1 MSANNDA
8 DNALLPDLIDDLPD
22 LGPNRRTTGV
32 AELPVYYESR
42 VVGTIEVHAEGP
54 SFTYAPE
61 WLSMRGAFPISL
73 LMPLSPRRVPPR
85 LFLPW
90 AANLLPEATQLKAIG
105 LQLGAS
111 PADVI
116 GILSE
121 LGRDTAGALSIGEP
135 GTANP
140 PIGARCPDDKA
151 LERILAELPSKP
163 FLVGED
169 GVSMSLAGV
178 QTKLG
183 VAIDDKGRIC
193 VPING
198 APSTWILKPDSERLL
213 RRRAERGAVPGA
225 GQAPRPQR
233 AGGHHRQGGQAHLP
247 DGQALRPRRAVRA
260 AGAACTRRISAR
272 RSASRRRRN
281 TRSNQTGIPGPTLA
295 EMFAVTRN
303 AMQAPDVVNLLDY
316 VIFNVL
322 ACNTDAHAKNYSLMI
337 SGKGFRLA
345 PIYDVMCAQA
355 WEHVT
360 RNMAQKIAGKSRGE
374 HLKRRHW
381 QRFAAD
387 VGLNA
392 PRLIARVEAL
402 AKAALVETRN
412 AAADVAAMPAGAHPL
427 MQQVT
432 EAIEG
437 RARAL
442 LSGLT
447 EDEPAERR
455 PAEAASRRSRS
466 ASRRARARAR
476 APPEVYFAAAYPPH
490 HSRTALRLL

>member
-1 MSANNDA
+1 M
-8 DNALLPDLIDDLPD
+8 
-22 LGPNRRTTGV
+22 
-32 AELPVYYESR
+32 AELTAYYESR
-42 VVGTIEVHAEGP
+42 VVGSIEVHADGP
-54 SFTYAPE
+54 SFAYAPQ

-90 AANLLPEATQLKAIG
+90 AANLLPESSQLRAIG
-105 LQLGAS
+105 LQLGAA
-111 PADVI
+111 PGDVI

-135 GTANP
+135 GTAATDWR
-140 PIGARCPDDKA
+140 PIPNDKA

-183 VAIDDKGRIC
+183 VAVDDEGRIC

-198 APSTWILKPDSERLL
+198 APSTWILKPDSERLYGGVQNEAL
-213 RRRAERGAVPGA
+213 CLVLAKRLGLNAPEVTTGKAGKRTYLMVKRYDRVEQQGRWRRLHQE
-225 GQAPRPQR
+225 
-233 AGGHHRQGGQAHLP
+233 
-247 DGQALRPRRAVRA
+247 DFCQALGKPP
-260 AGAACTRRISAR
+260 SAKYE
-272 RSASRRRRN
+272 
-281 TRSNQTGIPGPTLA
+281 SNQTGIPGPTLA

-337 SGKGFRLA
+337 SGRGFKLA
-345 PIYDVMCAQA
+345 PIYDVMCALA

-381 QRFAAD
+381 LRFAAD
-387 VGLNA
+387 VGLNG
-392 PRLIARVEAL
+392 PRLLARVEAL
-402 AKAALVETRN
+402 AKATLSETRK
-412 AAADVAAMPAGAHPL
+412 AAADVAAMPAGPHPL
-427 MQQVT
+427 MQQVA

-447 EDEPAERR
+447 NEASKEVPEPPAKAPR
-455 PAEAASRRSRS
+455 PVSKPPRK
-466 ASRRARARAR
+466 RARAR
-476 APPEVYFAAAYPPH
+476 
-490 HSRTALRLL
+490 TT

>member
-1 MSANNDA
+1 M
-8 DNALLPDLIDDLPD
+8 
-22 LGPNRRTTGV
+22 
-32 AELPVYYESR
+32 AELTVYYESR

-54 SFTYAPE
+54 SFAYAPP
-61 WLSMRGAFPISL
+61 WLSARGAFPISL
-73 LMPLSPRRVPPR
+73 KMPLSPRRVPSG

-105 LQLGAS
+105 LQLGAA
-111 PADVI
+111 PGDVI

-135 GTANP
+135 GTAAP
-140 PIGARCPDDKA
+140 DWRPIPGDKA

-183 VAIDDKGRIC
+183 VAIDAKGRIC

-198 APSTWILKPDSERLL
+198 APSTWILKPDSERLYGGVQNEAL
-213 RRRAERGAVPGA
+213 CLVLAKRLGLNAPEVTTGKAGKRTYLMVKRYDRVEQSGRWRRLHQE
-225 GQAPRPQR
+225 
-233 AGGHHRQGGQAHLP
+233 
-247 DGQALRPRRAVRA
+247 DFCQALGKPP
-260 AGAACTRRISAR
+260 SAKYEL
-272 RSASRRRRN
+272 
-281 TRSNQTGIPGPTLA
+281 NQTGIPGPTLA

-322 ACNTDAHAKNYSLMI
+322 ACNTDAHAKNYSTMI
-337 SGKGFRLA
+337 SGRGFKLA

-392 PRLIARVEAL
+392 PRLIARVETL
-402 AKAALVETRN
+402 AKATLVETRK

-432 EAIEG
+432 EAIEA

-442 LSGLT
+442 LSGLN
-447 EDEPAERR
+447 EDAGAGEEPAVA
-455 PAEAASRRSRS
+455 PAKARKPVSKPPRT
-466 ASRRARARAR
+466 RAR
-476 APPEVYFAAAYPPH
+476 
-490 HSRTALRLL
+490 TT

>member
-1 MSANNDA
+1 M
-8 DNALLPDLIDDLPD
+8 
-22 LGPNRRTTGV
+22 T
-32 AELPVYYESR
+32 ELTVYFESR

-54 SFTYAPE
+54 SFAYAPQ
-61 WLSMRGAFPISL
+61 WLSARGAFPISL
-73 LMPLSPRRVPPR
+73 KMPLSPRRVPSG

-105 LQLGAS
+105 LQLGAA
-111 PADVI
+111 PGDVI

-135 GTANP
+135 GTANTDWR
-140 PIGARCPDDKA
+140 PIPGDKA

-178 QTKLG
+178 PTKLG

-198 APSTWILKPDSERLL
+198 APSTWILKPDSERLFGGVQNEAL
-213 RRRAERGAVPGA
+213 CLVLAKRLGLNAPEVTTGKAGKRTYIMVKRYDRVEQAGRWRRLHQE
-225 GQAPRPQR
+225 
-233 AGGHHRQGGQAHLP
+233 
-247 DGQALRPRRAVRA
+247 DFCQALGKPP
-260 AGAACTRRISAR
+260 SAKYE
-272 RSASRRRRN
+272 
-281 TRSNQTGIPGPTLA
+281 SNQTGIPGPTLA

-337 SGKGFRLA
+337 SGKGFKLA
-345 PIYDVMCAQA
+345 PIYDVMCALA

-392 PRLIARVEAL
+392 PRLIAHVETL
-402 AKAALVETRN
+402 AKATLIETRN
-412 AAADVAAMPAGAHPL
+412 AAADVAAMPAGPHPL

-437 RARAL
+437 RARVL

-447 EDEPAERR
+447 EDEPVSADK
-455 PAEAASRRSRS
+455 PAETAK
-466 ASRRARARAR
+466 ARKPVSKPPRKGTGAR
-476 APPEVYFAAAYPPH
+476 
-490 HSRTALRLL
+490 TT

>member
-1 MSANNDA
+1 M
-8 DNALLPDLIDDLPD
+8 
-22 LGPNRRTTGV
+22 

-54 SFTYAPE
+54 SFTYAPAMAVDARR
-61 WLSMRGAFPISL
+61 LSDLAADAAVAAPRAAAAVPAVGGEPAAGGDAAARPSACSSARRPRTSSAFS
-73 LMPLSPRRVPPR
+73 
-85 LFLPW
+85 
-90 AANLLPEATQLKAIG
+90 A
-105 LQLGAS
+105 
-111 PADVI
+111 
-116 GILSE
+116 E
-121 LGRDTAGALSIGEP
+121 LGRDTAGALSIGRARHGQHP
-135 GTANP
+135 DWR
-140 PIGARCPDDKA
+140 PIPNDKA

-198 APSTWILKPDSERLL
+198 APSTWILKPDSERLFGGVQNEAL
-213 RRRAERGAVPGA
+213 CLVLAKRLGLNAPEVTTGKA
-225 GQAPRPQR
+225 GKRTYLMVKRYDRVEQPA
-233 AGGHHRQGGQAHLP
+233 AGG
-247 DGQALRPRRAVRA
+247 
-260 AGAACTRRISAR
+260 ACTRRISAR
-272 RSASRRRRN
+272 RSASRRRRS

-337 SGKGFRLA
+337 SGKGFKLA
-345 PIYDVMCAQA
+345 PIYDVMCALA

-402 AKAALVETRN
+402 AKATLTETRN

-447 EDEPAERR
+447 EDEPAGADKPAERR
-455 PAEAASRRSRS
+455 QGAASRS
-466 ASRRARARAR
+466 ASRRARVRARAR
-476 APPEVYFAAAYPPH
+476 PEGYFAAA
-490 HSRTALRLL
+490 

>member
-1 MSANNDA
+1 M
-8 DNALLPDLIDDLPD
+8 
-22 LGPNRRTTGV
+22 

-42 VVGTIEVHAEGP
+42 VVGAIEVHAEGP
-54 SFTYAPE
+54 SFAYTPE

-73 LMPLSPRRVPPR
+73 LMPLSPRRVAPR

-90 AANLLPEATQLKAIG
+90 AANLLPESTQLKAIG

-111 PADVI
+111 PGDVI

-135 GTANP
+135 GTANADWR
-140 PIGARCPDDKA
+140 PIPGDKA

-163 FLVGED
+163 FLVGDD

-183 VAIDDKGRIC
+183 VAIDAKGRIC

-198 APSTWILKPDSERLL
+198 APSTWILKPDSERLFGGVQNEAL
-213 RRRAERGAVPGA
+213 CLVLAKRLGLNAPEVTTGKAGKRTYLMVKRYDRVEQSGRWRRLHQE
-225 GQAPRPQR
+225 
-233 AGGHHRQGGQAHLP
+233 
-247 DGQALRPRRAVRA
+247 DFCQALGKPP
-260 AGAACTRRISAR
+260 SAKYE
-272 RSASRRRRN
+272 
-281 TRSNQTGIPGPTLA
+281 SNQTGIAGPTLA

-316 VIFNVL
+316 VIFNVI

-381 QRFAAD
+381 LRFAAD
-387 VGLNA
+387 VGLNG

-402 AKAALVETRN
+402 AKAALIETRN
-412 AAADVAAMPAGAHPL
+412 AAAEVAAMPAGAHPL
-427 MQQVT
+427 MQQVA

-442 LSGLT
+442 LSGLADRG
-447 EDEPAERR
+447 E
-455 PAEAASRRSRS
+455 AEAEMSPAAAPTRKPVSKPRKAKRS
-466 ASRRARARAR
+466 ASA
-476 APPEVYFAAAYPPH
+476 
-490 HSRTALRLL
+490 T

>member
-1 MSANNDA
+1 M
-8 DNALLPDLIDDLPD
+8 
-22 LGPNRRTTGV
+22 

-54 SFTYAPE
+54 SFAYAPE

-140 PIGARCPDDKA
+140 DWRPVPNDKA

-163 FLVGED
+163 FLVGDD

-198 APSTWILKPDSERLL
+198 APSTWILKPDSPSLYGGVQNEALCLVLARRLGL
-213 RRRAERGAVPGA
+213 NAPEVTTGKAGKRTYLMVKRYDRVEQQGRWRRLHQE
-225 GQAPRPQR
+225 
-233 AGGHHRQGGQAHLP
+233 
-247 DGQALRPRRAVRA
+247 DFCQALGKPP
-260 AGAACTRRISAR
+260 SAKYE
-272 RSASRRRRN
+272 
-281 TRSNQTGIPGPTLA
+281 TNQTGIPGPTLA
-295 EMFAVTRN
+295 QMFAVTRN

-337 SGKGFRLA
+337 SGKGFKLA
-345 PIYDVMCAQA
+345 PIYDVMCALA

-392 PRLIARVEAL
+392 PRLIARVETL
-402 AKAALVETRN
+402 AKAALIETRN

-447 EDEPAERR
+447 EDEPAGADK
-455 PAEAASRRSRS
+455 PAETAKARKPASKPPRKN
-466 ASRRARARAR
+466 ARAR
-476 APPEVYFAAAYPPH
+476 
-490 HSRTALRLL
+490 TT

>member
-1 MSANNDA
+1 V
-8 DNALLPDLIDDLPD
+8 
-22 LGPNRRTTGV
+22 T
-32 AELPVYYESR
+32 ELTVYYEAR

-61 WLSMRGAFPISL
+61 WLRTRGAFPLSL

-90 AANLLPEATQLKAIG
+90 AANLLPESTQLRAIG
-105 LQLGAS
+105 LQLGAA
-111 PADVI
+111 PEDVI
-116 GILSE
+116 GILAE
-121 LGRDTAGALSIGEP
+121 LGRDTAGALSIGKP
-135 GTANP
+135 GSTSARDWR
-140 PIGARCPDDKA
+140 PIPDKRA

-183 VAIDDKGRIC
+183 VAIDDRGRIC

-198 APSTWILKPDSERLL
+198 APSTWILKPDSERLFGGVQNEAMCL
-213 RRRAERGAVPGA
+213 MLARRLGLNVPDITTG
-225 GQAPRPQR
+225 R
-233 AGGHHRQGGQAHLP
+233 AGKRTYLLVKRYDRIEQNGRWRRLHQE
-247 DGQALRPRRAVRA
+247 DFCQALGKPP
-260 AGAACTRRISAR
+260 SAKYE
-272 RSASRRRRN
+272 
-281 TRSNQTGIPGPTLA
+281 TNQTGIAGPTLA

-303 AMQAPDVVNLLDY
+303 AMHAPDVVNLLDY

-322 ACNTDAHAKNYSLMI
+322 ACNTDAHAKNYSAMI
-337 SGKGFRLA
+337 SGKGFKLA
-345 PIYDVMCAQA
+345 PMYDVMCALA

-360 RNMAQKIAGKSRGE
+360 RNMAQKIAGKNRGE

-402 AKAALVETRN
+402 AKATLEETRN

-432 EAIEG
+432 AAVEG

-447 EDEPAERR
+447 DEAPTEATTVTREKTAAKAATSAPAKRK
-455 PAEAASRRSRS
+455 ASKRQ
-466 ASRRARARAR
+466 
-476 APPEVYFAAAYPPH
+476 APV
-490 HSRTALRLL
+490 RTT